1 LCAVNLDKAVL
12 PHAKVN
18 PLDQCGFPVTL
29 NSSNDTPIL
38 EVKGLTKHFG
48 ALTAVNGVN
57 LRVNS
62 GIQSVIGPNGAGKT
76 TFFNLLSGFLV
87 PDKGQIFFQGKDITG
102 SPPYEISQMGI
113 GRSFQITSIFPGL
126 TVHENMRIAC
136 QSRSKSRYNFMIS
149 YKGLQGVD
157 VEAERII
164 REVGLG
170 EWAHSPAR
178 NLPYGLQRCLDIG
191 ISMATAPQ
199 LLLLDEP
206 TSGMSTE
213 DIETI
218 LRLIENISKAMPV
231 ILIEHNVDM
240 VLAISDRIA
249 VLYQGVLLAEG
260 TSLQIQANKEVQEA
274 YLGGY

>member
-1 LCAVNLDKAVL
+1 M
-12 PHAKVN
+12 
-18 PLDQCGFPVTL
+18 TL
-29 NSSNDTPIL
+29 NSSNYSPIL

-76 TFFNLLSGFLV
+76 TFFNLLSGFLM
-87 PDKGQIFFQGKDITG
+87 PDKGQIFFQGKDITR

-113 GRSFQITSIFPGL
+113 ARSFQITSIFPGL
-126 TVHENMRIAC
+126 TVHENMRVAC
-136 QSRSKSRYNFMIS
+136 QSRSKSRYNFMIP

-191 ISMATAPQ
+191 ISLATAPQ

-213 DIETI
+213 DTETI
-218 LRLIENISKAMPV
+218 LRLIENISKVMPV

-260 TSLQIQANKEVQEA
+260 TPLQIQANKEVQEA